1 MADGGKEE
9 KEVVVHENSYEFHKK
24 KVDYY
29 KEKVKNLNQDGV
41 FYLDGKEL
49 KFAASSLFIFGQQS
63 KLRFYS
69 VWLATRDHFNNF
81 ILLVILVNSLMM
93 GAKDY
98 LDPDNLTQHN

>member
-9 KEVVVHENSYEFHKK
+9 KEVVHENSYEFHKT

-49 KFAASSLFIFGQQS
+49 KFAPSSTIFGFGQLN
-63 KLRFYS
+63 KMRFYS

-93 GAKDY
+93 GARDY